1 MDDEQ
6 TSYMGVVRWVSF
18 SHHDEPESGEARTM
32 DDGSVWARIVGPD
45 PRGDDDRWVPLLDQV
60 GVEAAGVSDVRFHD
74 VTMSVAAG
82 DALPLPDDVR
92 ARFARTDFIL
102 DMYESGV
109 YDRGRQG
116 RSCSTISSARVVR

>member
-1 MDDEQ
+1 M
-6 TSYMGVVRWVSF
+6 
-18 SHHDEPESGEARTM
+18 
-32 DDGSVWARIVGPD
+32 
-45 PRGDDDRWVPLLDQV
+45 PLLDQA
-60 GVEAAGVSDVRFHD
+60 GVEAPGVSEVRFHD

-109 YDRGRQG
+109 YDREEAGEKLFDHHFGKGRTVMDSEG
-116 RSCSTISSARVVR
+116 RN